1 MQRNIWLGALCAC
14 AVACL
19 ADAIAQPAPVTRQ
32 PAAPSVRALPQRA
45 MVISA
50 AARSQFLAARNRP
63 AAQALRAQLASPATL
78 RANAPRMNFA
88 AIDRSRVPVLL
99 AARQDLVPNWRVY
112 AFADRYTASSRKPG
126 TVYEINGTRLPTLA
140 PAQTPR
146 NAMRLRAFAAP
157 GAPPPQAGQ
166 DALENVRIDHTA
178 SGIDVTFTRFGHVYN
193 ISIDCGGPAEAETE
207 TAPVAPG
214 LRARVLAR
222 TANADC
228 SDAAALA
235 FAQQMEV
242 VGGGAQ

>member
-1 MQRNIWLGALCAC
+1 MLRDIWIGALCAC
-14 AVACL
+14 ASVCL
-19 ADAIAQPAPVTRQ
+19 TDAMAQPAPAARQ
-32 PAAPSVRALPQRA
+32 PAAAPAARALPQRA
-45 MVISA
+45 MAISP
-50 AARSQFLAARNRP
+50 AARSLFQAARNRP
-63 AAQALRAQLASPATL
+63 AALALRAQLAGPNL
-78 RANAPRMNFA
+78 RANAPRVNFA

-99 AARQDLVPNWRVY
+99 TARAELIPNWRVY

-140 PAQTPR
+140 PAQAPR

-207 TAPVAPG
+207 TAPAAPG
-214 LRARVLAR
+214 LRARALAR